1 MMNEQMGGSESE
13 GFANDFMV
21 IKVVFHAL
29 DILVVFVAFTGNEDN
44 ISWLS
49 HHTCCADGLA
59 SINDAD
65 DLALVLGRC
74 NSGKHIIDDVL
85 GLLEAGIVRR
95 DDDAV

>member
-1 MMNEQMGGSESE
+1 MNEQMGGSESE

-21 IKVVFHAL
+21 IKVVFHPL
-29 DILVVFVAFTGNEDN
+29 DILIVFVALTGNEDN

-49 HHTCCADGLA
+49 HHTSCADGLA